1 MDILFNV
8 GIIGIGVL
16 GNAIFE
22 TLNQLH
28 IPVKCYDKYKY
39 NNETI
44 NNTHNFVL
52 EINELLDCN
61 MVFLCLPT
69 PYINTKNAKNDKN
82 DKNDNKILLPGVYDK
97 SEIYNVINV
106 LNNLVY
112 KGIIIIKSTVEPG
125 TTDTISN
132 LYPHLCII
140 HNPEF
145 LTART
150 ATIDFQNQ
158 SHIVIGIPSNI
169 SSNIPSNI
177 YINNNNIIIKFY
189 KTFFTSARISICSS
203 NESECMKIACNAF
216 YATKI
221 QFFTEIKLLCDVL
234 NISYDNVKMLMLN
247 NGWIN
252 PNHTNVPGSDN
263 NISFGGMCLPKD
275 TNALNA
281 FMNIHN
287 TPHNVINAVITE
299 QSIMR
304 DTML

>member
-44 NNTHNFVL
+44 INNTHNFVL
-52 EINELLDCN
+52 DINELLDCN

-69 PYINTKNAKNDKN
+69 PYINTKHDKNDKNYKN

-97 SEIYNVINV
+97 SEIYNVIDV

-140 HNPEF
+140 HNP
-145 LTART
+145 
-150 ATIDFQNQ
+150 
-158 SHIVIGIPSNI
+158 
-169 SSNIPSNI
+169 
-177 YINNNNIIIKFY
+177 
-189 KTFFTSARISICSS
+189 
-203 NESECMKIACNAF
+203 
-216 YATKI
+216 
-221 QFFTEIKLLCDVL
+221 
-234 NISYDNVKMLMLN
+234 
-247 NGWIN
+247 
-252 PNHTNVPGSDN
+252 
-263 NISFGGMCLPKD
+263 
-275 TNALNA
+275 
-281 FMNIHN
+281 
-287 TPHNVINAVITE
+287 
-299 QSIMR
+299 
-304 DTML
+304 